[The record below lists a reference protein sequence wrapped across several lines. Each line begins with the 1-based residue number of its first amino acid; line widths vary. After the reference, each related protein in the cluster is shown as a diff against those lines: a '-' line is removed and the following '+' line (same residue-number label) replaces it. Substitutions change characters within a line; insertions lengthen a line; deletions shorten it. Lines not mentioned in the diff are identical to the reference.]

1 MTFRADIMTTNEL
14 PAEMVDALR
23 QMVGQLPI
31 VFALRNG
38 GTIRVPV
45 SEVDATG
52 GYLLNI
58 EIQGRDF
65 VFKASK
71 KQ

>member
-1 MTFRADIMTTNEL
+1 MSFRADIMTSSEL
-14 PAEMVDALR
+14 PDETLAALR

-31 VFALRNG
+31 VFALREG
-38 GTIRVPV
+38 GTVRVPV
-45 SEVDATG
+45 AEVDATG

-58 EIQGRDF
+58 EIQGKDF